1 MNEYTYIF
9 CHPLMR
15 MTHSSTNFST
25 QYRIIMAKNGKK
37 NIESIAIMICGE
49 IWIRK
54 CRNKYNNFI
63 YQQ

>member
-49 IWIRK
+49 I
-54 CRNKYNNFI
+54 
-63 YQQ
+63 